1 VIRLGTRGSALA
13 LAQARWVAERLPGDV
28 ELVPITTSGDE
39 RRQAAVSGRR
49 AGAAPGPADKTRFVK
64 EIEDALLADEIDIA
78 VHSAKDV
85 PSELP
90 GGLRIVGVPERADA
104 RDTLC
109 GAGSLDDLAEGAVV
123 GTGSLRRRA
132 ALLALRPDLDVHD
145 LRGNV
150 DTRLRRLADGD
161 FDAIVLAH
169 AGLQRLG
176 RADEGSPLDPGR
188 VVPAP
193 GQGCLVLEAR
203 GGGGSG
209 AGRAR
214 GEAGGAGGEAGGAGG
229 GSARDGSVAQ
239 AAATLT
245 DRDALTCL
253 TAERAVVR
261 ALEATCHTPIGA
273 HCVTVGAGRGAGASG
288 AGAGL
293 GMGAGLRLTVF
304 VGLPD
309 GSRWI
314 RDELDGDAADPSG
327 LGAAV
332 GDRLRAAGAAELLAE
347 AERAVAAG

>member
-39 RRQAAVSGRR
+39 RRQAAVSARG
-49 AGAAPGPADKTRFVK
+49 AGAAPGPTDKTRFVK

-90 GGLRIVGVPERADA
+90 SGLRIVGVPERADA

-132 ALLALRPDLDVHD
+132 ALLALRPDLDVHE

-169 AGLQRLG
+169 AGLERLG
-176 RADEGSPLDPGR
+176 RADEGSPLDPRR

-203 GGGGSG
+203 GGGGG
-209 AGRAR
+209 GDGR
-214 GEAGGAGGEAGGAGG
+214 AGGEAGGAGG
-229 GSARDGSVAQ
+229 GSARDDAVAQ

-261 ALEATCHTPIGA
+261 ALEATCRTPIGA
-273 HCVTVGAGRGAGASG
+273 HCVTVGAGLRV
-288 AGAGL
+288 GAGL
-293 GMGAGLRLTVF
+293 GAGAGLRLTVF

-347 AERAVAAG
+347 AERAVVAG